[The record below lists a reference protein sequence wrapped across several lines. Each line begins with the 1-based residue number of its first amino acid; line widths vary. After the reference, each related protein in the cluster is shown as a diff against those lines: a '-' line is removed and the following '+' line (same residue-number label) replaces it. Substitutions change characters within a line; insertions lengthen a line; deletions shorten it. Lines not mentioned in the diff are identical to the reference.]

1 MFVLFLI
8 SRYFVGDVWGKG
20 GYNWYRDSWGWWM
33 ILAILTSHTFSSWPP
48 QLGSQAAQ
56 MTELCIFCPKS
67 LSSAVISPRSDLTQ
81 SGQIET
87 TPSSGQRVLMTSNYW
102 SQELESESWP
112 LQSKQEHR
120 HRVKQSQ
127 LSSMPAVLWL
137 FLPCS
142 TCSTSFDWS
151 WDVQWAQSAVCS
163 TSDPGPGQPDVRAG
177 WGRALSLGS
186 PADLSELRSWQS
198 FVTHRESRGMARR
211 IQPSGSGVL
220 LSHFSPLPLVQC
232 RQASQSEEDE
242 GGGRFSP
249 TWKFAQTGQNL
260 VWCWPPQSSAE
271 TSQAFCLGLPPVAL
285 AELVGNSRKL
295 NEGNLHKTYR
305 LSHYTRNCP
314 RHSLHRHTICNIR

>member
-142 TCSTSFDWS
+142 MQQLIWLILGCAVSP
-151 WDVQWAQSAVCS
+151 VCS
-163 TSDPGPGQPDVRAG
+163 MQHWWPRPRPAGCAGRVRPGSVSQIPRGSLRAEILAKFCNAPRKSGDGQADTTIRFRCLALALFSPPIGPVSAGQPIRGG
-177 WGRALSLGS
+177 W
-186 PADLSELRSWQS
+186 
-198 FVTHRESRGMARR
+198 RR
-211 IQPSGSGVL
+211 
-220 LSHFSPLPLVQC
+220 
-232 RQASQSEEDE
+232 
-242 GGGRFSP
+242 
-249 TWKFAQTGQNL
+249 W
-260 VWCWPPQSSAE
+260 
-271 TSQAFCLGLPPVAL
+271 
-285 AELVGNSRKL
+285 
-295 NEGNLHKTYR
+295 
-305 LSHYTRNCP
+305 
-314 RHSLHRHTICNIR
+314 